1 MARKILLR
9 SPRWQEKFATN
20 CLILRKKDQK
30 NFKLKAIE
38 NPKLTQNYKIQDTF
52 QPLEKHQKQ
61 LNYFFN
67 IAKIKSNI

>member
-9 SPRWQEKFATN
+9 TAYREK
-20 CLILRKKDQK
+20 KQHQK

-38 NPKLTQNYKIQDTF
+38 KPKLTQNYKIQYFF

-61 LNYFFN
+61 LKYIF
-67 IAKIKSNI
+67 

>member
-20 CLILRKKDQK
+20 CFILRREDQK

-38 NPKLTQNYKIQDTF
+38 NPKLTQIYTMQDTF

-67 IAKIKSNI
+67 TAKI

>member
-1 MARKILLR
+1 MARKILQE
-9 SPRWQEKFATN
+9 SPRWQEKFAMN

-38 NPKLTQNYKIQDTF
+38 NLKLTQNYKIQDTF

-61 LNYFFN
+61 LNYFL
-67 IAKIKSNI
+67 ISRK